1 MGLCI
6 THPFTLAA
14 RAPRKCG
21 ICFTVFTPPKRHSQ
35 YCTVDCA
42 NIASSQNQTG
52 KPKMTI
58 VKRPKIYPK
67 ICAHCGTAFKAEKNK
82 YKFCGKLCAAKGQDR
97 FARISQANSKLYTLE
112 PSDICRDKSFYLER
126 AKALL
131 AAVESGSINL
141 LAVGVEM
148 KNAIARAQDLVIRS
162 NKI

>member
-6 THPFTLAA
+6 THLFTLAA

-21 ICFTVFTPPKRHSQ
+21 ICFTVFTPPRRHSQ

-52 KPKMTI
+52 K
-58 VKRPKIYPK
+58 PKIYPK

-97 FARISQANSKLYTLE
+97 FARISQATSKLYTLE

-148 KNAIARAQDLVIRS
+148 KNAIARAQDLVSRS

>member
-1 MGLCI
+1 
-6 THPFTLAA
+6 
-14 RAPRKCG
+14 
-21 ICFTVFTPPKRHSQ
+21 
-35 YCTVDCA
+35 
-42 NIASSQNQTG
+42 
-52 KPKMTI
+52 MTI

-82 YKFCGKLCAAKGQDR
+82 YKFCSKLCAAKGQDR
-97 FARISQANSKLYTLE
+97 FARISKATSKSYTLE

-141 LAVGVEM
+141 LFVGQEM
-148 KNAIARAQDLVIRS
+148 KNAIARAQDLVSRS